1 MADTRAVLEA
11 SAARWFARL
20 WSVAILAHLIGN
32 PRVGQLWPN
41 TTALGVTT
49 ALLGLIAAVL
59 VVFPDDRRILSA
71 SAVGV
76 LVVAWFEAPFIGN
89 HWVVAS
95 FVSLAILFA
104 QSRRDPW
111 VWFSRTGRWIL
122 LGFYSWAAFNKLNA
136 GFFDP
141 DVSCG
146 VVYANQWLEAAG
158 LGAFAAGGLVGLG
171 VAAGSALIELAVP
184 VLLAIPRTRRWGV
197 LLGFVF
203 HGVISLDFGQ
213 HFYDFTALLLAMFTL
228 FLPDDVLAAL
238 ERRITA
244 PRRTQMLI
252 AAVPALLVLVSL
264 GPMNAATVWLLTKG
278 VFIVW
283 IPFLLWALVSTHQQM
298 RRRGDLDVD
307 LRLRDPI
314 AIGLVAI
321 VVFNGL
327 TPHLELKTGYGW
339 NMYANLVTAQGES
352 NHFVIRR
359 TLPLTDVQERLA
371 EVEQSN
377 DPGLQAYIDSGYLL
391 PERRL
396 LHYLSDHRQTSVR
409 YTVGAETIEG
419 TGAQLGVPLPVLVE
433 KWQLFR
439 AVDARRPVR
448 CQTTWLPAR

>member
-1 MADTRAVLEA
+1 
-11 SAARWFARL
+11 
-20 WSVAILAHLIGN
+20 
-32 PRVGQLWPN
+32 
-41 TTALGVTT
+41 
-49 ALLGLIAAVL
+49 
-59 VVFPDDRRILSA
+59 
-71 SAVGV
+71 
-76 LVVAWFEAPFIGN
+76 
-89 HWVVAS
+89 
-95 FVSLAILFA
+95 
-104 QSRRDPW
+104 
-111 VWFSRTGRWIL
+111 
-122 LGFYSWAAFNKLNA
+122 
-136 GFFDP
+136 
-141 DVSCG
+141 
-146 VVYANQWLEAAG
+146 
-158 LGAFAAGGLVGLG
+158 
-171 VAAGSALIELAVP
+171 
-184 VLLAIPRTRRWGV
+184 
-197 LLGFVF
+197 
-203 HGVISLDFGQ
+203 
-213 HFYDFTALLLAMFTL
+213 
-228 FLPDDVLAAL
+228 
-238 ERRITA
+238 
-244 PRRTQMLI
+244 MLI

-298 RRRGDLDVD
+298 RRRGDLDVN